1 MDMDFYQY
9 NRYCGV
15 KWKGEV
21 PMKQKTGKT
30 KDEILAFRV
39 EILDSQWQENKTPEE
54 RIIQQKVNE
63 RLDGWLKQISGEQR
77 DGIEDCIDDM
87 LEENWECQ
95 LYLYEEG
102 VKDGIRLMKMIYGL
116 WIQKNV
122 I

>member
-1 MDMDFYQY
+1 M
-9 NRYCGV
+9 
-15 KWKGEV
+15 
-21 PMKQKTGKT
+21 
-30 KDEILAFRV
+30 
-39 EILDSQWQENKTPEE
+39 
-54 RIIQQKVNE
+54 NE

-116 WIQKNV
+116 
-122 I
+122 